1 MLFIFAKCDFS
12 WLFFRFVSDIVFLR
26 DMDVC
31 DNEIPVTAV
40 NELNNEMPVTAV
52 NELPE
57 TSADDMEKVQD
68 RHVVNGELY
77 ASRAARTVFYDYP
90 PQQQRALYSENV
102 MPQRPRTAF
111 LHQARTQRPSRSL
124 KLLRKPKLTRR
135 RSHVC
140 NRK

>member
-12 WLFFRFVSDIVFLR
+12 RLFFRFVSDIVFLR

-31 DNEIPVTAV
+31 GNEIPVTAI

-57 TSADDMEKVQD
+57 TSADDMENVQH

-77 ASRAARTVFYDYP
+77 GVTGGEDCFLRVPATTTESSVF
-90 PQQQRALYSENV
+90 
-102 MPQRPRTAF
+102 
-111 LHQARTQRPSRSL
+111 
-124 KLLRKPKLTRR
+124 
-135 RSHVC
+135 
-140 NRK
+140 

>member
-12 WLFFRFVSDIVFLR
+12 RLFFWFVSDIVFLR

-40 NELNNEMPVTAV
+40 NELNNEMPLTAV

-57 TSADDMEKVQD
+57 TSADDMENVQD

-77 ASRAARTVFYDYP
+77 ASRAADCFLRVPATTTESSVFRKCY
-90 PQQQRALYSENV
+90 A
-102 MPQRPRTAF
+102 TAAKNCF
-111 LHQARTQRPSRSL
+111 FYTKQEHNGQVGL
-124 KLLRKPKLTRR
+124 
-135 RSHVC
+135 
-140 NRK
+140 